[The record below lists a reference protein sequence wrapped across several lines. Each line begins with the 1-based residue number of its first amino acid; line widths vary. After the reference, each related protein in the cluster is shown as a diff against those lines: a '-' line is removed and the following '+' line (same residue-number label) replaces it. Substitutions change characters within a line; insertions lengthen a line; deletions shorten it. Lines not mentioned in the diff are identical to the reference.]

1 MFRFLLRFFAV
12 FIACSA
18 FVGLASRPVFAYQVG
33 TGNCPDPYS
42 GNCGEIAPTD
52 SSAPCDVDPL
62 TFNTI
67 HHENYGTYTLTA
79 QYEKKS
85 YTITY
90 QVGSCENTPRTAE
103 VVDSVD
109 FLDSYTIRG
118 TADVTGGVAN
128 VRVPSGY
135 SFGGWQATWYYDNG
149 TTESGGVLQ
158 PDHQINS
165 WDKPARLVLVAMCSD
180 KCSDANYPSY
190 DEDKDSCYT
199 TKIVN
204 CTAQPGT
211 VPEYCKDPV
220 WSNSCTC
227 DSETLSYREYS
238 DGVLRDNNGSEEL
251 QGVPQLTC
259 SELESAEGETG
270 YEFNSQ
276 TLECDPIEYKLEYN
290 CGKRPDS
297 NDDVGGTP
305 PSATTGIHINDSVT
319 VKDYNDGQCQ
329 STGLVFKHWN
339 CVKKEHKSP
348 YSVFGNPETHTAGDA
363 IEPWLPYDMLCT
375 AEWDKATVDC
385 PSKYSLH
392 DEAEVTS
399 YTQCYRKTTT
409 TSCNRQGN
417 TTVIQNHCIYNT
429 NCECE
434 RVTYRVYADATG
446 TMDGI
451 IKNED
456 GTETYQSS
464 PAPSCQ
470 RQKVG
475 NPTGAEDGYT
485 YNSQTGMCEELPKYP
500 VTYDCANNGLG
511 IDGNG
516 TNPAD
521 SNSPYAAGATVNV
534 LGYPA
539 GCQAPTERVADNQ
552 LGWECVREDGTQVYS
567 GSGNADF
574 NMPAQSVTCTAKWKS
589 TAYNITYIGCRCS
602 STMTKDYCDAN
613 GIDLTLR
620 VVSGENDDENDIDPS
635 VDCPPDDN
643 GNPQTNVSCTY
654 YRTYR
659 AGRSVEFPTSAGTNY
674 GQLNV
679 VADAFNGKWFNF
691 TNNYR
696 TVPVDS
702 TGQIN
707 ANATAPITVYTCLGD
722 SYQVT
727 YNCIKGTGGTQVKG
741 PYKKQNVQTL
751 GSSACPYEPG
761 WTFKW
766 NCGGSYTTVNPGGS
780 IYVDSDKVCD
790 AVWTCDTANGYVSD
804 GNGQCVKKYNLT
816 FNCANGKDSN
826 KSFQL
831 SAGATQGVVSCQQK
845 DCSNPDYTW
854 SCNPSSALSGDTV
867 TMPASNVTCTAQWT
881 PTTKTVTY
889 NSGNCNNSGTVHTET
904 VNCGSSASQSRT
916 AQNNL
921 GLTGSSVTFVGWTTS
936 PTPTVTAN
944 GSVANPWSGGSVTND
959 ITVYAACKC
968 ADGYIMVNGQCEKVY
983 TVTYQ
988 VGNCAVSGTP
998 YTDNSQLQS
1007 GVSYTVKD
1015 FADVKSSWNVGP
1027 KMKFIKWSGS
1037 NGVDYLDSNKNNWTF
1052 TWSGTSD
1059 LVLTADCEDTSFEC
1073 PSEYNNYDER
1083 FTDVTGCYKVVE
1095 VPCEQQDGQ
1104 VSEHCKDPV
1113 WKACQ
1118 CPQEVKYRVYA
1129 ADANG
1134 TPGIM
1139 RDSTG
1144 STLLTTIPSAP
1155 TCTKTL
1161 GEGTG
1166 AEIGYSFDIETQTC
1180 PEESYELE
1188 YDCDNGEK
1196 AGDKTESHGYSD
1208 LISGLSGNANGCVA
1222 PADWQEFDYWV
1233 CEPSDNQKALLQ
1245 PQNDADNHI
1254 NSFEMPDTK
1263 VTCTAHWKNKQY
1275 KVTYNCTD
1283 GTVKQNPGPG
1293 TRGDVS
1299 GDRKQEIIN
1308 NIVYNETQF
1317 TFTKVG
1323 DECVLEGYTPTGW
1336 NCNVTLKN
1344 TDYTGR
1350 KYSYNQD
1357 VTCNAEWK
1365 VEEYDLTYDCN
1376 NGGKGTEP
1384 AGGTYPYGQ
1393 QDVPVERGQG
1403 SCKSPK
1409 GQHFA
1414 GWTCDVE
1421 VVDYKFTMPR
1431 RNVVCR
1437 GGWEDSIE
1445 DITYVGCVNGTCVVR
1460 CNDGD
1465 CVSVDSSC
1473 EGEVLYLNP
1482 EVDSDKLTYSNTK
1495 VVYFPGV
1502 NEAPAQYLLD
1512 AGYKFSGIWN
1522 KTDGFRTA
1530 GKITSTKLQTGSL
1543 TMCTILEPYY
1553 KVTYNCG
1560 WNHQAP
1566 VDENRYDSRETVTV
1580 KNGSDCGDRP
1590 GYSFTKWV
1598 CEPNGKTAFDKN
1610 SGQTF
1615 QIEAN
1620 TTCTAQWKEV
1630 SYRVTYDCNGKTKKT
1645 NNMVDKPIYYGTSYT
1660 FSDIDERC
1668 LHEGYTFGGWEC
1680 YKTQTPNDKD
1690 YYRCPTG
1697 DDTCPDSI
1705 TWDFADNLKCK
1716 ALWDVDYYDVI
1727 YDKGSCADTT
1737 GVVYTDAK
1745 GAAYG
1750 QNYTPSETV
1759 SGLMNTA
1766 TKSGYT
1772 FVGWNTLSG
1781 QTTSNWTG
1789 EKPWERQS
1797 NLTVYAACTPN
1808 KYDVIYDKGACES
1821 KSGKNYTHKNGA
1833 TYGTKYTA
1841 LSGGS
1846 ESSKTG
1852 IYAGTGYTFK
1862 GWSETQTP
1870 EFNDNGTLANP
1881 WTGEDPWLFPATK
1894 TVYGICK
1901 PIPYNVIYMKG
1912 TCEAKENTG
1921 DGTFT
1926 DSVEYNT
1933 NYTVLGLDAESM
1945 TITTKPGYVFK
1956 GWKASYASQVPDYQA
1971 GYEFAPWTRTSA
1983 LTLLAV
1989 CEREPYHVEYDCD
2002 TYTSCDENDDTGC
2015 RTPKDNKDYYINDS
2029 VSVPINDANTCKKL
2043 GWTFNDWNCVAK
2055 DENETSLPITVIG
2068 SYAKRFTMINADAIC
2083 TAIWDEDVYHVTYD
2097 CNGGTNAPTD
2107 STGYTYGTDVETY
2120 GQNNPQKLNT
2130 CEREGYDFTV
2140 WVCGEGE
2147 EAQTVAQGG
2156 IFENITHDTTCH
2168 AQWMPRTYD
2177 IIYDSGTCGGKM
2189 PTNNNEYY
2197 STTQVLEDALQ
2208 YDDMFDV
2215 DDITD
2220 LDNLYVARGYEFLGW
2235 STENGGT
2242 TEEDVDDNY
2251 SVGEHGPWTT
2261 DGDLTLYAV
2270 CKKKVYNVCYDFQVE
2285 HAGWKDKSA
2294 EPLYTYD
2301 VDTEM
2306 NSREVHLAVHKD
2318 VSNDLGEGKF
2328 YVFDGW
2334 YNMPGIYRD
2343 QNNSGPEITTIP
2355 NTNVEPLDTPVS
2367 LRCDGT
2373 IVSPQCD
2380 DSEYAKCDVVLYA
2393 KWLDAG
2399 KVRFSCGVHDFIEEK
2414 EAVND
2419 YIEAADPEYVGCV
2432 LGGCDFVAWHC
2443 ENYTGM
2449 PKDYVP
2455 EEDSIQVLVADTT
2468 VLCTPVKD
2476 CSGLRYDIKYHVY
2489 QNGVETSVVNT
2500 DAGETAVRNLKPD
2513 TYSPGDEPVPY
2524 PEVSWPNCRFTGWY
2538 ENPEFTGE
2546 TVTHTP
2552 ALTINEEGEDIDLY
2566 GQMICEDVCNEPGHE
2581 HWFHIG
2587 NNPNDKVCLYEKRP
2601 TILTPAVRVKG
2612 KAAEPYYMMLSTD
2625 PDMVIHEGSRKS
2637 MRIQHENGIIYN
2649 VCDKSSCPELAN

>member
-18 FVGLASRPVFAYQVG
+18 FVGLTSHPVFAYQVG

-52 SSAPCDVDPL
+52 SSAPCDVNPL
-62 TFNTI
+62 TFNTT

-90 QVGSCENTPRTAE
+90 RAGSCENTPRTAD

-158 PDHQINS
+158 PDHQINP
-165 WDKPARLVLVAMCSD
+165 WDKPARLVLVAVCSD

-204 CTAQPGT
+204 CTPVPGT
-211 VPEYCKDPV
+211 VPDNCLDTEENPAE
-220 WSNSCTC
+220 WSESCTC
-227 DSETLSYREYS
+227 NGVNSISYRVYENGTIAQE
-238 DGVLRDNNGSEEL
+238 DGGDIPDQVA
-251 QGVPQLTC
+251 PTLTC
-259 SELESAEGETG
+259 SELLSATGAPGYNDYDPDLNQCPEIDTFELTFNCNDGHTVLDESDRQAGSLITIAREAPTCDQDVKNWTCESENSLVEATYSEGAITSFKMPNTNVICTAN
-270 YEFNSQ
+270 Y
-276 TLECDPIEYKLEYN
+276 EYKVDYYCSETTNVSEKQDAVMHGENYTWWN
-290 CGKRPDS
+290 EPTSSTCSEASTKDFNGWS
-297 NDDVGGTP
+297 CTP
-305 PSATTGIHINDSVT
+305 GDTRSAGA
-319 VKDYNDGQCQ
+319 Q
-329 STGLVFKHWN
+329 
-339 CVKKEHKSP
+339 
-348 YSVFGNPETHTAGDA
+348 
-363 IEPWLPYDMLCT
+363 
-375 AEWDKATVDC
+375 
-385 PSKYSLH
+385 
-392 DEAEVTS
+392 
-399 YTQCYRKTTT
+399 
-409 TSCNRQGN
+409 
-417 TTVIQNHCIYNT
+417 
-429 NCECE
+429 
-434 RVTYRVYADATG
+434 
-446 TMDGI
+446 
-451 IKNED
+451 
-456 GTETYQSS
+456 ETYEWYQDMRCN
-464 PAPSCQ
+464 ATWT
-470 RQKVG
+470 QKF
-475 NPTGAEDGYT
+475 
-485 YNSQTGMCEELPKYP
+485 P
-500 VTYDCANNGLG
+500 VYYDCANNGLG

-516 TNPAD
+516 TKPAD
-521 SNSPYAAGATVNV
+521 SNSPYAADASVNV
-534 LGYPA
+534 LVYPA
-539 GCQAPTERVADNQ
+539 GCQAPTEREADNQ
-552 LGWECVREDGTQVYS
+552 LGWECVAQDGTPVYS
-567 GSGNADF
+567 GSGNDTF
-574 NMPAQSVTCTAKWKS
+574 NMPAQPVTCTAKWKS
-589 TAYNITYIGCRCS
+589 TAYNITYIGCKCN
-602 STMTKDYCDAN
+602 TQN
-613 GIDLTLR
+613 VTLPDNCNVAPDKGEVVGQDITNK
-620 VVSGENDDENDIDPS
+620 VVSGELVSNDER
-635 VDCPPDDN
+635 
-643 GNPQTNVSCTY
+643 TY
-654 YRTYR
+654 YRTYHR
-659 AGRSVEFPTSAGTNY
+659 GRHVNFPTTVGTNY
-674 GQLNV
+674 GQVNVANGAFNSGNNNAPWFIFYPNEYTTRPVTNNSTSQLNV
-679 VADAFNGKWFNF
+679 DG
-691 TNNYR
+691 
-696 TVPVDS
+696 
-702 TGQIN
+702 TGD
-707 ANATAPITVYTCLGD
+707 ITVYTCLD
-722 SYQVT
+722 DYYRVT
-727 YNCIKGTGGTQVKG
+727 YDCKDDNPSNDPKDTTTYRDNALVTVKKGV
-741 PYKKQNVQTL
+741 QNGQKL
-751 GSSACPYEPG
+751 CDKPG
-761 WTFKW
+761 YTFKW
-766 NCGGSYTTVNPGGS
+766 ICDQRVGEKDPESSNNNKFN
-780 IYVDSDKVCD
+780 IQVDTKCKADWV
-790 AVWTCDTANGYVSD
+790 CDTANGYVSD

-816 FNCANGKDSN
+816 FVCANGKDSN
-826 KSFQL
+826 QSFQL
-831 SAGATQGVVSCQQK
+831 SVGATQDVVSCKTK
-845 DCSNPDYTW
+845 DCSEPEYTW
-854 SCNPSSALSGDTV
+854 SCNPSSALSDNTV
-867 TMPASNVTCTAQWT
+867 TMPAYNVTCTAQWT

-889 NSGNCNNSGTVHTET
+889 NSGNCLDTSRNVHSET
-904 VNCGSSASQSRT
+904 VDCGLSASQSMT

-921 GLTGSSVTFVGWTTS
+921 DLTGSSMTFVGWTTD
-936 PTPTVTAN
+936 PTPTVAAN
-944 GSVANPWSGGSVTND
+944 SVKNQWSGGSVTND
-959 ITVYAACKC
+959 ITVYAACRCK
-968 ADGYIMVNGQCEKVY
+968 DGYVMNDNGQCEKVY
-983 TVTYQ
+983 TVKYK
-988 VGNCAVSGTP
+988 VGECAASGAP

-1015 FADVKSSWNVGP
+1015 FDYVKSESSWNVGS
-1027 KMKFIKWSGS
+1027 KMKFIKWIGD
-1037 NGVDYLDSNKNNWTF
+1037 NDGEYLDSNKNNWTF
-1052 TWSGTSD
+1052 AWSGTSD
-1059 LVLTADCEDTSFEC
+1059 LVLTAYCEDTSFVC
-1073 PSEYNNYDER
+1073 PEEYNEYDDS
-1083 FTDVTGCYKVVE
+1083 FDDVTGCYKVVK
-1095 VPCEQQDGQ
+1095 VSCDQQDGQ
-1104 VSEHCKDPV
+1104 VPEHCKDPV

-1118 CPQEVKYRVYA
+1118 CTQEVKYRVYA
-1129 ADANG
+1129 ADADGN
-1134 TPGIM
+1134 PGKM
-1139 RDSTG
+1139 TDSTG
-1144 STLLTTIPSAP
+1144 NTILTDIPSAP

-1166 AEIGYSFDIETQTC
+1166 AEPGYSFDIETQTC
-1180 PEESYELE
+1180 PKESYELE

-1196 AGDKTESHGYSD
+1196 TGDKTESHGYLDS
-1208 LISGLSGNANGCVA
+1208 ISGLSGNANGCMA

-1233 CEPSDNQKALLQ
+1233 CEPSDNQKTLQQ
-1245 PQNDADNHI
+1245 PQYDDDSYI
-1254 NSFEMPDTK
+1254 DSFKMPDTN
-1263 VTCTAHWKNKQY
+1263 VTCTARRKNKQY
-1275 KVTYNCTD
+1275 KVTYDCTD
-1283 GTVKQNPGPG
+1283 GTDKQNPGLG

-1299 GDRKQEIIN
+1299 DDGKQEIIN

-1336 NCNVTLKN
+1336 DCNVSLKN

-1384 AGGTYPYGQ
+1384 AGGTYSYGQ
-1393 QDVPVERGQG
+1393 RDVPVEKGQG

-1421 VVDYKFTMPR
+1421 VEDYKFTMPR
-1431 RNVVCR
+1431 HNVVCR

-1482 EVDSDKLTYSNTK
+1482 EVDPDKWTYSNTK

-1502 NEAPAQYLLD
+1502 DEDPAQYLLD

-1530 GKITSTKLQTGSL
+1530 GKITFTKLQTGSL

-1560 WNHQAP
+1560 WDHPAP
-1566 VDENRYDSRETVTV
+1566 VDEKRYDSRETVTV

-1590 GYSFTKWV
+1590 GYSFTKWM
-1598 CEPNGKTAFDKN
+1598 CEPNGKTAFDKS

-1645 NNMVDKPIYYGTSYT
+1645 NNMVDKPIYYGDSYT

-1690 YYRCPTG
+1690 NYLCPTG
-1697 DDTCPDSI
+1697 GDTCPDSI

-1727 YDKGSCADTT
+1727 YDKGSCADAA
-1737 GVVYTDAK
+1737 GVVYTDVD

-1766 TKSGYT
+1766 TKPGYT
-1772 FVGWNTLSG
+1772 FVGWNTVSG

-1789 EKPWERQS
+1789 EKPWARQS
-1797 NLTVYAACTPN
+1797 DLTVYAACTPN

-1881 WTGEDPWLFPATK
+1881 WTGEDPWLFTVTK

-1901 PIPYNVIYMKG
+1901 PITYNVIYMKG
-1912 TCEAKENTG
+1912 TCEVKENTG

-1933 NYTVLGLDAESM
+1933 NYTVLGLDAENM
-1945 TITTKPGYVFK
+1945 AITTKPGYVFK

-1971 GYEFAPWTRTSA
+1971 GDEFAPWTRTSA
-1983 LTLLAV
+1983 LTLWAV

-2002 TYTSCDENDDTGC
+2002 VYTSCDEDDDTGC

-2083 TAIWDEDVYHVTYD
+2083 TAIWDEDFYHVTYD
-2097 CNGGTNAPTD
+2097 CNGGTNAPID
-2107 STGYTYGTDVETY
+2107 SAGYTYGTDVETY

-2156 IFENITHDTTCH
+2156 VFENITHDTTCH

-2189 PTNNNEYY
+2189 LEQEDFSTNRGLKSEYY
-2197 STTQVLEDALQ
+2197 STAQVLEDALQ

-2220 LDNLYVARGYEFLGW
+2220 LDSLYVARGYEFLGW

-2318 VSNDLGEGKF
+2318 VSNDRGEGKF

-2343 QNNSGPEITTIP
+2343 QNNSGPKITTVP
-2355 NTNVEPLDTPVS
+2355 DMNAEPLDTPVS
-2367 LRCDGT
+2367 LKCDGT

-2380 DSEYAKCDVVLYA
+2380 DSEYAKRDVVL
-2393 KWLDAG
+2393 
-2399 KVRFSCGVHDFIEEK
+2399 
-2414 EAVND
+2414 
-2419 YIEAADPEYVGCV
+2419 
-2432 LGGCDFVAWHC
+2432 
-2443 ENYTGM
+2443 
-2449 PKDYVP
+2449 
-2455 EEDSIQVLVADTT
+2455 
-2468 VLCTPVKD
+2468 
-2476 CSGLRYDIKYHVY
+2476 
-2489 QNGVETSVVNT
+2489 
-2500 DAGETAVRNLKPD
+2500 
-2513 TYSPGDEPVPY
+2513 
-2524 PEVSWPNCRFTGWY
+2524 
-2538 ENPEFTGE
+2538 
-2546 TVTHTP
+2546 
-2552 ALTINEEGEDIDLY
+2552 
-2566 GQMICEDVCNEPGHE
+2566 
-2581 HWFHIG
+2581 
-2587 NNPNDKVCLYEKRP
+2587 
-2601 TILTPAVRVKG
+2601 
-2612 KAAEPYYMMLSTD
+2612 
-2625 PDMVIHEGSRKS
+2625 
-2637 MRIQHENGIIYN
+2637 
-2649 VCDKSSCPELAN
+2649 